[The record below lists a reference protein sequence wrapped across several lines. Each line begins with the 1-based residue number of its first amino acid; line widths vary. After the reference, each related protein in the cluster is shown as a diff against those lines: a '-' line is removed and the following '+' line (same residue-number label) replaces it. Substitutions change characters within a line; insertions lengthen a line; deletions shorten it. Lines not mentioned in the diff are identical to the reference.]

1 MAGLAGLVPVSDR
14 RCPLSDIRP
23 FPGLRPRADLVEKV
37 ASPPYDVLNSAEAR
51 AMAAGNP
58 RSFLHINKAE
68 IDLPEDVDVHGDV
81 VYDRSAENFRRFQD
95 EGILVR
101 DPQECFYVYRLTMGD
116 HVQHGI
122 VAGFSVQEYED
133 DLIKKHELTRREK
146 EDDRARHV
154 EKLMANA
161 GPVLLTFRN
170 TPAVREFIGRVTLQA
185 PDVDFTA
192 DDGIGHTL
200 WVVAAAEDVAAL
212 RAAFGEI
219 PATYVA
225 DGHHR
230 SASAFRVRNN
240 LRGRNPQHTGEEAYN
255 HFLAVAFPDDELKIM
270 GYHRVV
276 QDLNGLAGDEFLAR
290 VGEKFTVERT
300 DDPEPPA
307 ARVFTMLLGGQ
318 WYRLT
323 ARAGSFPPEHPVKSL
338 DAAILQD
345 NLLAP
350 LLGIDD
356 PRTSQRIDF
365 VGGIRGTGELERR
378 CQRDM
383 TVAFAVYPVSVEQL
397 MTIADAG
404 EIMPP
409 KSTWFEPKLRS
420 GVVVRTLED

>member
-1 MAGLAGLVPVSDR
+1 M
-14 RCPLSDIRP
+14 SDIRP
-23 FPGLRPRADLVEKV
+23 FAGLRPRADLVEKV
-37 ASPPYDVLNSAEAR
+37 ASPPYDVLSSAEAR
-51 AMAAGNP
+51 ELAAGNP
-58 RSFLHINKAE
+58 YSFLHINKAE
-68 IDLPEDVDVHGDV
+68 IDLPEDVDVHGDA
-81 VYDRSAENFRRFQD
+81 VYDQSAANFRRFRQ
-95 EGILVR
+95 EGILVPDPR
-101 DPQECFYVYRLTMGD
+101 DCFYVYRLTMGD

-133 DLIKKHELTRREK
+133 GLIKKHELTRREK

-170 TPAVREFIGRVTLQA
+170 TPTVRELVGRITTA
-185 PDVDFTA
+185 EPDVDFTA
-192 DDGIGHTL
+192 ADGIGHTL
-200 WVVAAAEDVAAL
+200 WVVSSPDQVAAL
-212 RAAFGEI
+212 RAAFGAIE
-219 PATYVA
+219 ATYVA

-230 SASAFRVRNN
+230 SASAFRVRDN
-240 LRGRNPQHTGEEAYN
+240 LRARNPQHTGEEAYN

-276 QDLNGLAGDEFLAR
+276 QDLHGLDPAAFLDR
-290 VGEKFTVERT
+290 VRERFTVET
-300 DDPEPPA
+300 TADPEPPQ
-307 ARVFTMLLGGQ
+307 ARVFTMHLAGR

-323 ARAGSFPPEHPVKSL
+323 AKEGTFPPDHPVKSL

-350 LLGIDD
+350 VLGIDD
-356 PRTSQRIDF
+356 PRTSGRIDF
-365 VGGIRGTGELERR
+365 VGGIRGTAELERR
-378 CQRDM
+378 CARDM
-383 TVAFAVYPVSVEQL
+383 AVAFALHPVSVEQL
-397 MTIADAG
+397 MAIADAG